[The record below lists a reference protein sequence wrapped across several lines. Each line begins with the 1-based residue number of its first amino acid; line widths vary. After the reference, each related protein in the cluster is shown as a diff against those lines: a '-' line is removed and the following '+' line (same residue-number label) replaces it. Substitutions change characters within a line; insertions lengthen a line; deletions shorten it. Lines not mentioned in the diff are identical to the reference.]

1 MRHLFLP
8 ILTLVLISH
17 SASGQWA
24 QLGSNII
31 GTTESGN
38 AGFAV
43 HINHNGT
50 VVAVGDQGAMLDGL
64 DGRGEVRVYRLQD
77 GEWQPKGSPIQ
88 GVAEYDWCGQEVALD
103 STGDVLAVSSISTYN
118 SEANSVGSVRVYD
131 WDGTDWQQ
139 RGNFLEGLD
148 NPLGFVTFY
157 GYGLDLSADGNTV
170 LITGPER
177 WSEEE
182 TTQKVGYAEVFD
194 WNGNTWIQRGEGIY
208 GTVSFM
214 SLGFSCALSADG
226 QTMVLGGNGY
236 GGNDKKGMARVYEWV
251 NGSWSQKGEEMLGF
265 LAKDEFG
272 RSVSIANQ
280 GNTIAIG
287 APGFDVSTTTNLQ
300 GEVMV
305 YDWNGS
311 VWVQRGA
318 ALSSLEDVDFFG
330 SDVSLSSDGMRL
342 AVTASNLTNNDLVLS
357 NAGGA
362 MIYEWDGS
370 EWELVHGPVYG
381 EEWMEYAR
389 EIEISSDGNT
399 FVLGSFGFSPAGRT
413 RVYTEEQSN
422 GLKAEEKHDFSMY
435 PNPASESVNLR
446 WSSEKGQALYQLI
459 DTQGRILRNGSISSG
474 SQVSLDGLS
483 AGLYRLRLLSEDGSW
498 TEQGLS
504 IQR

>member
-1 MRHLFLP
+1 MKHFSLI
-8 ILTLVLISH
+8 ILSFVFITH
-17 SASGQWA
+17 SANGQWA
-24 QLGSNII
+24 QLGSDII

-43 HINHNGT
+43 HINNNGT
-50 VVAVGDQGAMLDGL
+50 VIAVGDQGAMLDGL
-64 DGRGEVRVYRLQD
+64 DGRGEVRVYKFQN

-131 WDGTDWQQ
+131 WDGTEWQL
-139 RGNFLEGLD
+139 RGSFFEGLD

-177 WSEEE
+177 WSEDE

-194 WNGNTWIQRGEGIY
+194 WNGNSWIQRGESLY

-214 SLGFSCALSADG
+214 SLGFSCDLSADG

-236 GGNDKKGMARVYEWV
+236 DGSDKKGMARVYEWV
-251 NGSWSQKGEEMLGF
+251 NGSWTQKGEEMLGV
-265 LAKDEFG
+265 LPQDALG
-272 RSVSIANQ
+272 HAVSIANQ

-287 APGFDVSTTTNLQ
+287 APGYEVGTANLQ

-311 VWVQRGA
+311 TWVQRGA
-318 ALSSLEDVDFFG
+318 TLSSLEVIDFFG
-330 SDVSLSSDGMRL
+330 SDVSLSADGMRL
-342 AVTASNLTNNDLVLS
+342 AVTASKLTNNDLVVS

-362 MIYEWDGS
+362 LIYEWNGI
-370 EWELVHGPVYG
+370 EWELVVGPIMG
-381 EEWMEYAR
+381 EDWMEYAR
-389 EIEISSDGNT
+389 EIELSSDGNT

-413 RVYTEEQSN
+413 RVFHEEQSS
-422 GLKAEEKHDFSMY
+422 GLSAAEKLEFSMY

-446 WSSEKGQALYQLI
+446 WSSEKGQAFYQLI
-459 DTQGRILRNGSISSG
+459 DTQDRILQNGSISNG
-474 SQVSLDGLS
+474 SQVSLVGLS
-483 AGLYRLRLLSEDGSW
+483 AGLYRLRLISEDGRL